1 VRFIH
6 YAYYLTHSYFEIL
19 KLITKFRF
27 MCDHELELGRYVYE
41 LNRPRNL
48 RTCKKKLIFSKNI
61 DNEFHF
67 FFHCNKNQNIQAKY
81 FL

>member
-1 VRFIH
+1 
-6 YAYYLTHSYFEIL
+6 
-19 KLITKFRF
+19 
-27 MCDHELELGRYVYE
+27 MCDHELELGRYMYE

-67 FFHCNKNQNIQAKY
+67 FFHCNKNQNIQTKY